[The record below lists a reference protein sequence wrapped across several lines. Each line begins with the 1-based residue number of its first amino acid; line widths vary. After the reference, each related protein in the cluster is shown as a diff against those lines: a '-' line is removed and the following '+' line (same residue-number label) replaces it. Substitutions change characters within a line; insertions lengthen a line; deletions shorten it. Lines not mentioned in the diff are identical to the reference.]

1 MLDRFRRDF
10 RQRFLASFQLNL
22 ASLRALLLPFGRPPP
37 VRRHAAAVI
46 VARVQLVAALFAV
59 LVPLAAVV
67 DLLVFDAGTAARL
80 AVLRLLSSAVFVALA
95 WPRELSTVAPYRQAM
110 LMLLALLLV
119 PPLFHLFSAAP
130 LATAAGPGP
139 QLLARLYGYLP
150 TVVLGGLAVFPLTAL
165 ETALLALPVIALG
178 ALAFAIQGVGFSL
191 LEQGDALWFMFMLL
205 GVAAFSGMCQCHY
218 MATLALRAMHD
229 PLTGA
234 YTRQSGEDALSLLYR
249 LGEMAGKPLSVVFI
263 DLDRFKAINDGYG
276 HEAGDRALRELA
288 ERLRRGLRRADFLI
302 RWGGEE
308 FLAVLPDTPPAN
320 VPGLFRRLR
329 AQGFGERPDGTPLTA
344 SIGVAGSDEAGI
356 AGWPALVALADQR
369 MYAAK
374 QGGRDAI
381 VVGDGKVENL
391 SG

>member
-1 MLDRFRRDF
+1 MLKAIRRGL
-10 RQRFLASFQLNL
+10 RQRLGGAR
-22 ASLRALLLPFGRPPP
+22 LRALLLPGGRALT
-37 VRRHAAAVI
+37 VRRQMAAV
-46 VARVQLVAALFAV
+46 VMARVQMLAALFAL
-59 LVPLAAVV
+59 LVPLASVV
-67 DLLVFDAGTAARL
+67 DLLVFERATAFYL
-80 AVLRLLSSAVFVALA
+80 VGLRLLAAAFFVLLA
-95 WPRELSTVAPYRQAM
+95 WPRELSPAAPYRQAM
-110 LMLLALLLV
+110 VMLLALLLV
-119 PPLFHLFSAAP
+119 PPLFHLLSAGA
-130 LATAAGPGP
+130 LAAAA
-139 QLLARLYGYLP
+139 QNDTQRLLARLYGYLP
-150 TVVLGGLAVFPLTAL
+150 TIVLGGLAIFPLTAI
-165 ETALLALPVIALG
+165 ETFLLALPVIAAAAAGL
-178 ALAFAIQGVGFSL
+178 LLQGVRFSL
-191 LEQGDALWFMFMLL
+191 AEQGDALWFMFMLL

-218 MATLALRAMHD
+218 MAALALRAMHD

-234 YTRQSGEDALSLLYR
+234 YTRQSGEDALGLLHR
-249 LGEMAGKPLSVVFI
+249 LGEMSGKTLSVVFI

-344 SIGVAGSDEAGI
+344 SLGVAGSDEAGI
-356 AGWPALVALADQR
+356 AGWPALVALADRR

-381 VVGDGKVENL
+381 VVGDGEVENL